1 MEDIKIL
8 ETVERYIA
16 GQMTPD
22 ERVYFEGLRK
32 SNPEID
38 QAVVEH
44 TFFLQQIARFEDT
57 RQFKSILNDT
67 HIHLAEK
74 GLIKSAKLKGKAKV
88 VYLYNQ
94 YKRTAAIAASIAG
107 ITVLSISA
115 LIWSLSPGKNEME
128 KDIDY
133 LGSKLKV
140 LEGRTAAQE
149 NEIKIV
155 KGQINVPAVPEKI
168 TYTPGG
174 TSFLVDTKGYL
185 ITNAHVIDGAN
196 YIAVQN
202 GAGKDFRATVVYAD
216 RKKDI
221 AILKIVDTSFKAP
234 ASIPYAIKKSSTD
247 IAEPIFSLGY
257 PRKNIVYGEGYLA
270 ANTGAEGD
278 TLAIQ
283 ISIDANRGNSGS
295 PIINKKGEVI
305 GVLNAKQR
313 SMEGAVFAVQSKY
326 IYDAL
331 SQLKKADTAYQNIK
345 LPATSNL
352 KASERTEQVKKI
364 SDFVY
369 MVKVN

>member
-1 MEDIKIL
+1 
-8 ETVERYIA
+8 
-16 GQMTPD
+16 
-22 ERVYFEGLRK
+22 VYFEGLRK

-44 TFFLQQIARFEDT
+44 TFFLQQMSRFEDT

-67 HIHLAEK
+67 HIHLAEN
-74 GLIKSAKLKGKAKV
+74 GLIKSPKLKRGAKV
-88 VYLYNQ
+88 VSMFSR
-94 YKRTAAIAASIAG
+94 YKRTVAIAASVAG
-107 ITVLSISA
+107 ITMLCASA
-115 LIWSLSPGKNEME
+115 LVWSLSPGKNEMK

-133 LGSKLKV
+133 LGTKVKV
-140 LEGRTAAQE
+140 LEGKAAAQE

-155 KGQINVPAVPEKI
+155 KGQISMPIMPEKI
-168 TYTPGG
+168 AYTPGG

-185 ITNAHVIDGAN
+185 VTNAHVVAGAS

-202 GAGKDFRATVVYAD
+202 SAGKDFRATVVYAD
-216 RKKDI
+216 SKKDI

-234 ASIPYAIKKSSTD
+234 SSIPYAVKKSSTD

-257 PRKNIVYGEGYLA
+257 PRKDIVYGEGYMS
-270 ANTGAEGD
+270 ANLDGD

-295 PIINKKGEVI
+295 PVLNKKGEVI
-305 GVLNAKQR
+305 GVLNAKQT
-313 SMEGAVFAVQSKY
+313 SVEGVVFAVQSRY

-345 LPATSNL
+345 LPTTSNL
-352 KASERTEQVKKI
+352 KTSERTEQVKKI